1 MDTLYLNKWKKQKMF
16 DLSWRVAVITGAS
29 SGLWKQMAHGFA
41 QQWADLVILARRYEK
56 LLELK
61 EEIEKDYSVK
71 VYPIKCDITSTEDI
85 NNAAA
90 LAEKEFWKVDILL
103 NCAWDVRNAWLLD
116 MKDEDWDYTIKVD
129 LTWTFKV
136 TRAFAEVMKKNNYW
150 RIINIASMY
159 GLVWCVNLPTI
170 GYYASKW
177 WVVNFTR
184 ATAAELAQY
193 NITCNAICPW
203 YFETELTIQNLE
215 KPEFKT
221 FMNEHVPMK
230 RYWKSWELNA
240 GAAFLASDEASYI
253 TWAILPI
260 DWGYTAV

>member
-1 MDTLYLNKWKKQKMF
+1 MDNKYLNKKTKMF

-61 EEIEKDYSVK
+61 EEIEKEYSVK

-85 NNAAA
+85 NNAAT

-116 MKDEDWDYTIKVD
+116 MKDEDWEFTIKVD
-129 LTWTFKV
+129 LTGTFKV
-136 TRAFAEVMKKNNYW
+136 TRAFAEVMKKNNYG

-193 NITCNAICPW
+193 NITCNAICPG
-203 YFETELTIQNLE
+203 YFETELTIQNLQ
-215 KPEFKT
+215 KPEFRT

-240 GAAFLASDEASYI
+240 GAVFLASDEASYI